1 LNLRPALSSGKAAVK
16 AITRAIP
23 AIEGTMLQRV
33 LEPEVMDTAE
43 EARDYDAMDHAAVNR
58 RFVADFL
65 AVWDEQGPVL
75 DAGTGT
81 AQIPVVL
88 CQSHPRATI
97 VGIDAAEQMLAVARQ
112 NIHRAGFQDRIR
124 VELVDA
130 KGMPFADG
138 SFGAVISNSIVHHI
152 PGPAAVVAEMVR
164 VVRSG
169 GWLFVRDLL
178 RPPDDAMV
186 RRLVQEYAGNATAHQ
201 QKLFDDSLRAAL
213 TLEEVRL
220 LITPLGFRPGSV
232 QQTSDRHW
240 TWTAR
245 KG

>member
-1 LNLRPALSSGKAAVK
+1 
-16 AITRAIP
+16 
-23 AIEGTMLQRV
+23 
-33 LEPEVMDTAE
+33 
-43 EARDYDAMDHAAVNR
+43 
-58 RFVADFL
+58 
-65 AVWDEQGPVL
+65 
-75 DAGTGT
+75 
-81 AQIPVVL
+81 
-88 CQSHPRATI
+88 
-97 VGIDAAEQMLAVARQ
+97 
-112 NIHRAGFQDRIR
+112 
-124 VELVDA
+124 
-130 KGMPFADG
+130 
-138 SFGAVISNSIVHHI
+138 
-152 PGPAAVVAEMVR
+152 MVR

-213 TLEEVRL
+213 TLEEVRS